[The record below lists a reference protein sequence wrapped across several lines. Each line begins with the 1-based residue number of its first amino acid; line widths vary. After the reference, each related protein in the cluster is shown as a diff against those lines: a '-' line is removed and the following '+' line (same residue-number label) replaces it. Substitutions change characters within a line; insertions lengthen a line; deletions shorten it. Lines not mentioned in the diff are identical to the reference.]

1 MKPRSPSIDR
11 ICAAAVV
18 HFAERGY
25 AAASLNDIAQAVGI
39 RKASLYTHF
48 ASKDALFM
56 ETFGDALTRELQAV
70 AEGFSSNALSTQPG
84 AAYCTSLAQR
94 YDTSHDLRFLLRTA
108 YLPPPVLRAQISE
121 GYETYLDALQAG
133 FQAQLAQA
141 APQIGAADRALFGQ
155 AYLGIVDS
163 LHVELLYAG
172 KNYVAR
178 LQAMQRLL
186 QDALHRATTA

>member
-1 MKPRSPSIDR
+1 M
-11 ICAAAVV
+11 

-25 AAASLNDIAQAVGI
+25 DAASLNDIAQAVGI

-56 ETFGDALTRELQAV
+56 VVFGDALTRELQAV
-70 AEGFSSNALSTQPG
+70 ADCFSTEATLAQPG
-84 AAYCTSLAQR
+84 AAYCASLAQR
-94 YDTSHDLRFLLRTA
+94 YDTSDDLRFLLRTA
-108 YLPPPVLRAQISE
+108 YLPPPALRTRIAD
-121 GYETYLDALQAG
+121 GYETYLDALRAG
-133 FQAQLAQA
+133 FHARLLHT
-141 APQIGAADRALFGQ
+141 APHISTDDRALFGQ

-172 KNYVAR
+172 QHYGAR

-186 QDALHRATTA
+186 HDALHRATAA